1 MNLSISEIRIATR
14 ESKLALWQ
22 AEHVATCLREC
33 YPQLTVRLVPMTTRG
48 DQLLDAPLA
57 KIGGKGLFI
66 KELEQALARDEAD
79 IAVHSMKDVGV
90 HLPEGYAIA
99 AILPRENPYDAFVSN
114 RFARFTDL
122 PAGAVVGTCSLRR
135 RMQIARVRPD
145 VVLRDLRGNVQT
157 RLAKLD
163 RGDFDAI
170 ILACAGLIRLDLH
183 DRIREILPV
192 ALSLPAIGQG
202 AIGIECRLDSPVYP
216 LLAALNDADTA
227 LCVQTERI
235 INRHLEGSCQV
246 PLAAFAT
253 LHGERIHLEARIG
266 MPDGSD
272 YLAASDDAPRT
283 DAAALGE
290 RIAARLIAG
299 GARDILRRLSHV

>member
-1 MNLSISEIRIATR
+1 
-14 ESKLALWQ
+14 
-22 AEHVATCLREC
+22 
-33 YPQLTVRLVPMTTRG
+33 
-48 DQLLDAPLA
+48 LA

-66 KELEQALARDEAD
+66 KELEQALARGEAD

-90 HLPEGYAIA
+90 HLPEGYTIA

-114 RFARFTDL
+114 RFTRFTDL

-135 RMQIARVRPD
+135 RMQIARARPD

-170 ILACAGLIRLDLH
+170 VLACAGLIRLDLH
-183 DRIREILPV
+183 DRIRETLPV

-227 LCVQTERI
+227 LCVQIERI

-253 LHGERIHLEARIG
+253 LNGERIHLEARIG

-299 GARDILRRLSHV
+299 GARDILHRLSHV

>member
-1 MNLSISEIRIATR
+1 MNLSIPEIRIATR

-22 AEHVATCLREC
+22 AELVATRLREC

-90 HLPEGYAIA
+90 HLPEGYTIA

-135 RMQIARVRPD
+135 RMQIA
-145 VVLRDLRGNVQT
+145 
-157 RLAKLD
+157 

-272 YLAASDDAPRT
+272 YLAASDDTPRT